1 MNKQLGMPLGRRI
14 GLALLLTTLF
24 TTPIGHGLAQGPTV
38 VIDPPGREVA
48 VEATTTVDI
57 RIENVSDLFG
67 AEVHL
72 TFDPALLEGV
82 DADAG
87 TAGVQIQPGAFLSP
101 DFTAQNDVD
110 QAAGKIDF
118 AISQM
123 APHGP
128 VSGSGVLATITFK
141 GKAAGTS
148 PINFVNVIL
157 AAPGGIPIS
166 AGTQGGSLTVTG
178 GVTPTPTPTATPTQT
193 PTPTETPTSTPD
205 GGPTPTPTAT
215 PTGTP
220 TSTPDGSPTPT
231 PTATPTATPTTP
243 PGPSLRFDPQSASVQ
258 VGETVQ
264 VKLRVTNAS
273 NLYWV
278 EVHLAHGSGVDA
290 TGITPGPCVAD
301 VVTVASVA
309 GNQVDYAASLRSPSP
324 PVNGACNLATITFQ
338 GLEAG
343 THELRFVSAL
353 LSDPGGNPL
362 SATTQNGAIVVASD
376 AGILGYHVVQ
386 PKETLYC
393 IGRAYGVD
401 PYAIAR
407 RNGILNPNL
416 IHVGQKLAIP
426 DAPRSLPPGR
436 VCPRQFDGVPPPHCR
451 WYHTVALGENMY
463 RISLRYGVS
472 MWAIAEANYILNL
485 HAIRAGQVLCIP

>member
-24 TTPIGHGLAQGPTV
+24 STPIGHGLAQGPTV
-38 VIDPPGREVA
+38 VIDPPSREVA
-48 VEATTTVDI
+48 VGATTTVDI

-87 TAGVQIQPGAFLSP
+87 KAGVQIQPGAFLSP
-101 DFTAQNDVD
+101 DFTAQNEVD

-141 GKAAGTS
+141 GKAVGTS

-178 GVTPTPTPTATPTQT
+178 GVTPTPTPTGTPTQT

-205 GGPTPTPTAT
+205 GGPTPTSTA
-215 PTGTP
+215 
-220 TSTPDGSPTPT
+220 TPT

-243 PGPSLRFDPQSASVQ
+243 PGPWLRFDPQSASVH
-258 VGETVQ
+258 VGETVE
-264 VKLRVTNAS
+264 VKLRVTNVS
-273 NLYWV
+273 NLYGV
-278 EVHLAHGSGVDA
+278 EVHLAHSDGIDA
-290 TGITPGPCVAD
+290 TGITPGPCAAD
-301 VVTVASVA
+301 VVAVTSVA
-309 GNQVDYAASLRSPSP
+309 GDQVDYAASLRSPSP
-324 PVNGACNLATITFQ
+324 PVNGACDLATIAIE
-338 GLEAG
+338 GRKAG
-343 THELRFVSAL
+343 THEVRFVSVL
-353 LSDPGGNPL
+353 LSDPSGNPL
-362 SATTQNGAIVVASD
+362 SVATQNGVIVVVSD
-376 AGILGYHVVQ
+376 EDILDYHVVQ

-436 VCPRQFDGVPPPHCR
+436 VCPRQFDGVTPPHCR
-451 WYHTVALGENMY
+451 WYHTVAPGENMY
-463 RISLRYGVS
+463 RISLRYGVN

>member
-1 MNKQLGMPLGRRI
+1 MPLGRWI
-14 GLALLLTTLF
+14 GLALLLTTPFLM
-24 TTPIGHGLAQGPTV
+24 PIGPGLAQGPTV
-38 VIDPPGREVA
+38 VIDPPSREVA
-48 VEATTTVDI
+48 VGATTTVDI

-87 TAGVQIQPGAFLSP
+87 TTGVQIQPGGFPSP
-101 DFTAQNDVD
+101 DFTAQNQVD

-123 APHGP
+123 APHGA

-141 GKAAGTS
+141 GKAVGTS
-148 PINFVNVIL
+148 PIDFVNVIL
-157 AAPGGIPIS
+157 AAPGGVQIN
-166 AGTQGGSLTVTG
+166 AGTRRGSLTVTG

-193 PTPTETPTSTPD
+193 PTPTGTPTASPD
-205 GGPTPTPTAT
+205 GGPTPTPT
-215 PTGTP
+215 P
-220 TSTPDGSPTPT
+220 
-231 PTATPTATPTTP
+231 TPTATPTTP
-243 PGPSLRFDPQSASVQ
+243 PGPWLTFDPQSVSVH

-264 VKLRVTNAS
+264 VKLRVTNVS
-273 NLYWV
+273 NLYGV
-278 EVHLAHGSGVDA
+278 EVHLAHGDGVDA

-301 VVTVASVA
+301 VVAVASVA
-309 GNQVDYAASLRSPSP
+309 GDQVDYAASLRSPSP
-324 PVNGACNLATITFQ
+324 PVNGACDLATITFR
-338 GLEAG
+338 GLKVG
-343 THELRFVSAL
+343 THEVRFGSVL
-353 LSDPGGNPL
+353 LSDPSGNSL
-362 SATTQNGAIVVASD
+362 SATTQNGVIIVVSD
-376 AGILGYHVVQ
+376 EDILGYHVVQ

-416 IHVGQKLAIP
+416 IHVGQRLAIP
-426 DAPRSLPPGR
+426 DAPHSLPPGR
-436 VCPRQFDGVPPPHCR
+436 VCPRQFDGVTPPHCR
-451 WYHTVALGENMY
+451 WYHTVAPGENMY

-485 HAIRAGQVLCIP
+485 HTICAGQVLCIP

>member
-1 MNKQLGMPLGRRI
+1 MNKQFAMPLGHWI

-24 TTPIGHGLAQGPTV
+24 STPIGHVLAQGPTV
-38 VIDPPGREVA
+38 VIDPPTREVA

-72 TFDPALLEGV
+72 TFDPVLLEGV

-87 TAGVQIQPGAFLSP
+87 KAGVQIQPGTFLSP
-101 DFTAQNDVD
+101 DFTAQNEVD

-128 VSGSGVLATITFK
+128 VSGSGVLATITFR

-148 PINFVNVIL
+148 SINFVNVIL
-157 AAPGGIPIS
+157 SAPGGIPIS
-166 AGTQGGSLTVTG
+166 AGTQGGSLTVTSD
-178 GVTPTPTPTATPTQT
+178 VTPTPTPTATPTQT
-193 PTPTETPTSTPD
+193 PTPTGTPTSTPD
-205 GGPTPTPTAT
+205 GGPTPTHTAT
-215 PTGTP
+215 PTP
-220 TSTPDGSPTPT
+220 TPTPT
-231 PTATPTATPTTP
+231 PTATPTATPTTS
-243 PGPSLRFDPQSASVQ
+243 PGPLLKFDPRSTSVH

-264 VKLRVTNAS
+264 VRLRVTNVS
-273 NLYWV
+273 NLYEV
-278 EVHLAHGSGVDA
+278 EVHLTHPSGVDA

-309 GNQVDYAASLRSPSP
+309 GDQVDYAASLRSPSP
-324 PVNGACNLATITFQ
+324 PVNGACNLATITFR

-343 THELRFVSAL
+343 THEVRFVSAF

-362 SATTQNGAIVVASD
+362 SVGTQNGAIVVVSD
-376 AGILGYHVVQ
+376 ADILGYHVVQ
-386 PKETLYC
+386 PRETLYC

-416 IHVGQKLAIP
+416 IHVGQELAIP
-426 DAPRSLPPGR
+426 DVPRSLPPGR

-451 WYHTVALGENMY
+451 WYHTVAPGENLY
-463 RISLRYGVS
+463 RISLRYGVN
-472 MWAIAEANYILNL
+472 MWAIAEANHILNL

>member
-1 MNKQLGMPLGRRI
+1 MNKRLGMLLGRRI

-24 TTPIGHGLAQGPTV
+24 STPIGPGLAQGPTV
-38 VIDPPGREVA
+38 VIDPPSREVA

-87 TAGVQIQPGAFLSP
+87 KAGVQIQPGTFLSP
-101 DFTAQNDVD
+101 DFTAQNEVD
-110 QAAGKIDF
+110 QAAGKVDF

-141 GKAAGTS
+141 GKAVGIS

-157 AAPGGIPIS
+157 AAPGGVQIN
-166 AGTQGGSLTVTG
+166 AGTQGGSLTVIG
-178 GVTPTPTPTATPTQT
+178 DVTPTPTPTVTPTQT
-193 PTPTETPTSTPD
+193 P
-205 GGPTPTPTAT
+205 T

-220 TSTPDGSPTPT
+220 TSTPDGNSTPTHTPT
-231 PTATPTATPTTP
+231 PTPTATPTTP
-243 PGPSLRFDPQSASVQ
+243 PGPSLTFDPRSTSVH

-264 VKLRVTNAS
+264 VKLRVTNVS
-273 NLYWV
+273 NLYGV

-301 VVTVASVA
+301 VVAVASVA
-309 GNQVDYAASLRSPSP
+309 GDQVDYAASLRSPSP
-324 PVNGACNLATITFQ
+324 PANGACNLATITFR
-338 GLEAG
+338 GLAAG
-343 THELRFVSAL
+343 THEVRFVSVL
-353 LSDPGGNPL
+353 LSDPSGNSL
-362 SATTQNGAIVVASD
+362 SATTQNGVIVVVSD
-376 AGILGYHVVQ
+376 EDILGYHVVQ
-386 PKETLYC
+386 PRETLYC

-426 DAPRSLPPGR
+426 NVPRSLPPGR

-451 WYHTVALGENMY
+451 WYHTVAPGENLY
-463 RISLRYGVS
+463 RISLRYGVN

-485 HAIRAGQVLCIP
+485 HTIRAGQVLCIP

>member
-1 MNKQLGMPLGRRI
+1 MNKRLAMPLGRRI

-24 TTPIGHGLAQGPTV
+24 STPIGHGLAQGPTV

-48 VEATTTVDI
+48 VGATTTVDI

-101 DFTAQNDVD
+101 DFTAQNAVD

-123 APHGP
+123 SPRGP
-128 VSGSGVLATITFK
+128 VSGSGVLATITFT

-193 PTPTETPTSTPD
+193 PTPTETPTSPPD
-205 GGPTPTPTAT
+205 GSP
-215 PTGTP
+215 TP
-220 TSTPDGSPTPT
+220 TSTATPT

-243 PGPSLRFDPQSASVQ
+243 PGPSLTFDPRSASVRK
-258 VGETVQ
+258 GETVQ
-264 VKLRVTNAS
+264 VKLRVTNVS
-273 NLYWV
+273 NLYRV
-278 EVHLAHGSGVDA
+278 EVHLAHPSGVDA

-301 VVTVASVA
+301 VVAVASVA
-309 GNQVDYAASLRSPSP
+309 GDQVDYTASLRSPSP
-324 PVNGACNLATITFQ
+324 PVNGACDLATITFQ
-338 GLEAG
+338 GREEG
-343 THELRFVSAL
+343 THEVRFVSIL
-353 LSDPGGNPL
+353 LSDPGGNSL
-362 SATTQNGAIVVASD
+362 SATTQNGVIVVVSEAD
-376 AGILGYHVVQ
+376 ILGYHVVQ
-386 PKETLYC
+386 PRETLYC

-416 IHVGQKLAIP
+416 IHVGQRLAIP
-426 DAPRSLPPGR
+426 NVRRSLPPGR
-436 VCPRQFDGVPPPHCR
+436 VCPRQFDGVTPPHCR
-451 WYHTVALGENMY
+451 WYHTVVLGENIY

-485 HAIRAGQVLCIP
+485 HTIRAGQVLCIP

>member
-1 MNKQLGMPLGRRI
+1 MNKRLGMPLGRRI

-24 TTPIGHGLAQGPTV
+24 STPIGHGLAQGPTV
-38 VIDPPGREVA
+38 VIDLPSREVA
-48 VEATTTVDI
+48 VGATTTVDI

-87 TAGVQIQPGAFLSP
+87 KAGVQIQPGGFPSP
-101 DFTAQNDVD
+101 DFTAQNAVD

-118 AISQM
+118 AVSQM
-123 APHGP
+123 APHGA
-128 VSGSGVLATITFK
+128 VGGSGVLATITFK
-141 GKAAGTS
+141 GKAVGTS

-157 AAPGGIPIS
+157 AAPGGVQIN
-166 AGTQGGSLTVTG
+166 AGTQGGSLTVIGDVTPTPTPTATSPPDG
-178 GVTPTPTPTATPTQT
+178 NSTPTPTPTPTATPT
-193 PTPTETPTSTPD
+193 STPE
-205 GGPTPTPTAT
+205 GN
-215 PTGTP
+215 
-220 TSTPDGSPTPT
+220 S
-231 PTATPTATPTTP
+231 TPTATPTTP
-243 PGPSLRFDPQSASVQ
+243 PGPSLTFDPRSTSVH

-264 VKLRVTNAS
+264 VKLRVTNVS
-273 NLYWV
+273 NLYGV
-278 EVHLAHGSGVDA
+278 EVHLAHGDGIDA

-301 VVTVASVA
+301 VVAVASVA
-309 GNQVDYAASLRSPSP
+309 GDQVDYAASLQSPSP
-324 PVNGACNLATITFQ
+324 PVNGACDLATFIFQ
-338 GLEAG
+338 GRKEG
-343 THELRFVSAL
+343 THEVRFVSVL
-353 LSDPGGNPL
+353 LSDPSGNSL
-362 SATTQNGAIVVASD
+362 SATTQNGVIVVVSD
-376 AGILGYHVVQ
+376 EDILGYHVVQ

-407 RNGILNPNL
+407 RNSILNPNL

-451 WYHTVALGENMY
+451 WYHTVAPGENMY
-463 RISLRYGVS
+463 RISLHYGVS

-485 HAIRAGQVLCIP
+485 HTIRAGQVLCIP